1 VFEALGRD
9 PLIDIAIALH
19 QAASRDNY
27 FVSRKL
33 YPNVD
38 FWSGLIYKAMGFP
51 LDFFPGISSPR
62 SANCSLV
69 CGAPCR
75 WVACPLETAT

>member
-1 VFEALGRD
+1 MVGRD

-19 QAASRDNY
+19 QAASEDDY
-27 FVSRKL
+27 FTSRKL

-51 LDFFPGISSPR
+51 LDFFPGISIWD
-62 SANCSLV
+62 SAKPSLV
-69 CGAPCR
+69 CSSPSCR
-75 WVACPLETAT
+75 VACSLEAAIGWR

>member
-1 VFEALGRD
+1 MRFTFFVCLVNSVQVFEVVGRD
-9 PLIDIAIALH
+9 PLIDIATALH
-19 QAASRDNY
+19 KAASTDDY

-51 LDFFPGISSPR
+51 LDFFPGISSLF
-62 SANCSLV
+62 SH
-69 CGAPCR
+69 
-75 WVACPLETAT
+75 

>member
-1 VFEALGRD
+1 VGRD

-19 QAASRDNY
+19 QAASKDDY

-51 LDFFPGISSPR
+51 LDFFPGIISYLVWLISSFICCA
-62 SANCSLV
+62 SS
-69 CGAPCR
+69 CR
-75 WVACPLETAT
+75 MACPLETAIG